1 MPITLPPEFV
11 SLAARHD
18 SDRARRAVPRA
29 QAGVP
34 AVVYGSHR
42 HVSPST
48 AGADVLREST
58 PNAYSFDGLTRYDS
72 TNRHSGA
79 SSRGSVSPP
88 SRGASPAGG
97 LVDRSTV
104 RATRS
109 LGSLKLNPIST
120 PTKSPA
126 DKIIGGGG
134 ARFSR
139 RASSHGTNP
148 LPGFSMFSSRSYA
161 NNRAKWGNDVWWR
174 DNSKTHQQIAGG
186 SSRRG
191 RPGSTSFRRSSR
203 STVYTAPEL
212 LSESEQVEE
221 QPRAVLRSHR
231 AQSRET
237 NGALRLQRQAEA
249 TATVLAPVVRHKPQR
264 RRSPQKRDSAVGR
277 ASTERNRSTESGVDT
292 PKAAAQALSPLRTS
306 NQGQLLARRS
316 SGKSP
321 PKQAQ
326 AGAKTAGAGTSA
338 AERAQRAMVRDLDAE
353 GLSNMRHDFVV
364 ALSQQQER
372 LLSIVAGEQA
382 LSRIHEAASDFEVT
396 ASNGGAAQGSAAAL
410 SAALTQWTEGDDMPW
425 DDDPA
430 FAEAASNMSFEDTQR
445 YVKQLLHKCE
455 RNNLSALSLLRSS
468 AANLGRT
475 TSSLHSTL
483 MQATRTTD
491 EMQSIAEGAEGA
503 ASQLQDSGV
512 ATKLKRALNVTKMR
526 RQSIAVQNTHNHA
539 QMAAAAV
546 AMMEAPELKSRVSEL
561 EIATKAREDA
571 LSIANTAA
579 RAAER
584 QLDDERKKLALAQ
597 QNIAKLRDEAEA
609 EAKKLTDALR
619 DRDAHRGTQRLV
631 TMRLA
636 VVQAENT
643 RLKEEQPDEDA
654 PADGEPP

>member
-1 MPITLPPEFV
+1 M
-11 SLAARHD
+11 
-18 SDRARRAVPRA
+18 
-29 QAGVP
+29 
-34 AVVYGSHR
+34 
-42 HVSPST
+42 
-48 AGADVLREST
+48 
-58 PNAYSFDGLTRYDS
+58 
-72 TNRHSGA
+72 
-79 SSRGSVSPP
+79 
-88 SRGASPAGG
+88 
-97 LVDRSTV
+97 
-104 RATRS
+104 
-109 LGSLKLNPIST
+109 
-120 PTKSPA
+120 
-126 DKIIGGGG
+126 
-134 ARFSR
+134 
-139 RASSHGTNP
+139 
-148 LPGFSMFSSRSYA
+148 
-161 NNRAKWGNDVWWR
+161 
-174 DNSKTHQQIAGG
+174 
-186 SSRRG
+186 
-191 RPGSTSFRRSSR
+191 
-203 STVYTAPEL
+203 
-212 LSESEQVEE
+212 
-221 QPRAVLRSHR
+221 
-231 AQSRET
+231 
-237 NGALRLQRQAEA
+237 
-249 TATVLAPVVRHKPQR
+249 
-264 RRSPQKRDSAVGR
+264 
-277 ASTERNRSTESGVDT
+277 DT

-597 QNIAKLRDEAEA
+597 QNIAKLHDEAEA